1 MSRGG
6 DAGFRFRGSWFQT
19 RSNFLQAAASQ
30 RVVYYEEVPA
40 ASAQCTTLFPLFFF
54 FLASFQWEIEGFS

>member
-6 DAGFRFRGSWFQT
+6 DAGLGFRGSWFQT
-19 RSNFLQAAASQ
+19 RSNFLQVAASQ

-40 ASAQCTTLFPLFFF
+40 AAAQFTTLFPFFF
-54 FLASFQWEIEGFS
+54 FFSGFTPMGN